1 LTTETARVE
10 AFSDGVFAIAIT
22 LLILEI
28 KVPSVG
34 SGDLGEQLLR
44 QWPSYLSFF
53 ISFAY
58 VGVMWINHRR
68 LFTHIR
74 KSDDVLLVLNLLLLI
89 GVTVVPFPTL
99 VLAAHLG
106 HPGARTALIVYNA
119 VYLVIAILFNILLRY
134 ATSKNGRLLAPDV
147 DRSAVATM
155 TRQYAVGP
163 LLYLICIV
171 LAWYGVTASLFINLA
186 LAIFFVLPPRYATKR
201 LPVRRPELS

>member
-1 LTTETARVE
+1 MVVARWCVIIAPTGE
-10 AFSDGVFAIAIT
+10 CIDERNCAGGGFFGWCFAIAIT

-28 KVPSVG
+28 KAPSVG

-68 LFTHIR
+68 LSTHIR
-74 KSDDVLLVLNLLLLI
+74 KSDDVLLVLNLLLLLR
-89 GVTVVPFPTL
+89 VTVVPFPTS

-134 ATSKNGRLLAPDV
+134 ATSKNGRFLAPHV

-155 TRQYAVGP
+155 TRQYAVGR
-163 LLYLICIV
+163 CF
-171 LAWYGVTASLFINLA
+171 T
-186 LAIFFVLPPRYATKR
+186 
-201 LPVRRPELS
+201 

>member
-1 LTTETARVE
+1 MTTETARVE
-10 AFSDGVFAIAIT
+10 ASDGVFAIAIT

-28 KVPSVG
+28 KVPNVG

-58 VGVMWINHRR
+58 VGIMWINHHR

-74 KSDDVLLVLNLLLLI
+74 KSDDVLLVLNLLLLL
-89 GVTVVPFPTL
+89 GVTVVPFPTS

-106 HPGARTALIVYNA
+106 HPGARTALIFYNT
-119 VYLVIAILFNILLRY
+119 VYLVIAVLFNVLLRY
-134 ATSKNGRLLAPDV
+134 AASNNGRLLAPDV
-147 DRSAVATM
+147 DREVVEKMA
-155 TRQYAVGP
+155 RQYAVGP
-163 LLYLICIV
+163 LLYLLCIV

-186 LAIFFVLPPRYATKR
+186 LAFFFALPPRYATKR
-201 LPVRRPELS
+201 MPARRSEFS

>member
-58 VGVMWINHRR
+58 VGIMWINHHR
-68 LFTHIR
+68 LFIHI
-74 KSDDVLLVLNLLLLI
+74 KKCDDVLLILNLLLLL
-89 GVTVVPFPTL
+89 GVTVVPFPTS
-99 VLAAHLG
+99 VLAAHIG
-106 HPGARTALIVYNA
+106 HPGGRTALIVYNT
-119 VYLVIAILFNILLRY
+119 VYLVIAILFNVLLRY
-134 ATSKNGRLLAPDV
+134 AASNNGRLLAPDV
-147 DRSAVATM
+147 DRETVEKIA
-155 TRQYAVGP
+155 RQYSVGP

-186 LAIFFVLPPRYATKR
+186 LAFFFALPPRYAIKR
-201 LPVRRPELS
+201 LPVRRSEFS